1 MIYNSLLIANRGEIA
16 VRIIKTAHEMGIRC
30 VAVYVDADANA
41 PFVMAADE
49 AVRLPDGGYL
59 DGNIIIDAAKK
70 TATEAI
76 HPGYGFLSENASF
89 ARKVSKEKIIW
100 VGPSPHVISVMGD
113 KLKAKELATKAD
125 VPTLPMTSKPSEA
138 KKIGY
143 PLLIKAAAGGGGK
156 GMRIVNA
163 KEDLKES
170 IASAQREAKSG
181 FGDER
186 VFIERYVEKSRHIEI
201 QILGDSH
208 GNVIHLGERECS
220 IQRRHQK
227 IIEES
232 PSPRV
237 SPEIREAMGLAA
249 VKLAKKIKY
258 QSAGTVEFLFDD
270 KTGEF
275 WFLEVNTRLQV
286 EHPVTEE
293 VTNIDLVYEQLR
305 IARGEELGYE
315 QEDINWIGHSIE
327 ARLYAED
334 PNNNFLPETGTIIA
348 FEEDLSTEARWDS
361 GVESGSV
368 VGTSFDPML
377 AKVISYGATRTDAAS
392 KLARALEA
400 AHIGGL
406 TTNRD
411 FLVATLKTQ
420 EFLNGDTTTD
430 FIDRVKPPKELT
442 LDENELEYAATIAA
456 LWMQELNRF
465 NDDVLGHLP
474 SGWTNGRIPK
484 QNIRFQFK
492 ENEINIT
499 YKAQRDASFIV
510 NNSKPALIHECYEN
524 GIDMEYNGRRQFSKV
539 TIHKNKVLVHM
550 SFGDVLLEVLPR
562 FVVPGLEVQVGGLV
576 APMPGKVIKLNV
588 KKGSKVKTGD
598 TLVILEAMKMEHSIK
613 AAEDGIISEL
623 YVNNNDQ
630 VENGALLMV
639 IDSN

>member
-59 DGNIIIDAAKK
+59 DGNLIIDAAKK
-70 TATEAI
+70 TGAEAI

-334 PNNNFLPETGTIIA
+334 PNNNFLPETGTLIA
-348 FEEDLSTEARWDS
+348 FEEDLNTEARWDS

-377 AKVISYGATRTDAAS
+377 AKVISYGATRNDAAS

-562 FVVPGLEVQVGGLV
+562 FVVPGLEVQAGGLV
-576 APMPGKVIKLNV
+576 APMPGKVINLNV